1 MKMSADRNEWKRK
14 IKAILYYKGIKKE
27 EESGKVNYI
36 RPVKHLSFSE
46 KAGRWG
52 TGQQMESKVA
62 VHHQRQEEI
71 YLWIGVSSQGPAL
84 DSCLGHNLTPWHF
97 LVVWKLGA

>member
-1 MKMSADRNEWKRK
+1 MKMSTDRNEWKQK
-14 IKAILYYKGIKKE
+14 IKAILYYKGIEKE

-46 KAGRWG
+46 EAGRWA

-62 VHHQRQEEI
+62 VHQDRRRSACELVLLVLKGQPWTAAWDT
-71 YLWIGVSSQGPAL
+71 L
-84 DSCLGHNLTPWHF
+84 NLT
-97 LVVWKLGA
+97 